1 MKKLSIISVMVVIA
15 AFMFIPIVNAY
26 PISAGDTVY
35 FSRGTGSGSGG
46 EFNVYKFAGPILYQ
60 TFCLEKAE
68 YLNFGSP
75 FYVNSISDRAINGGV
90 GPVGDPIAFETA
102 WLYTQFINHTLFGYT
117 YGDNSSANALQD
129 AIWYFEGEGGSYN
142 AFAQLADAANPID
155 IGNVRVLNLKNA
167 SGGNAQDVLI
177 VVTPEPLSLLLLG
190 AGLIGLA
197 GLRRKE

>member
-1 MKKLSIISVMVVIA
+1 MLA
-15 AFMFIPIVNAY
+15 LLLRAPTRNAQ
-26 PISAGDTVY
+26 G
-35 FSRGTGSGSGG
+35 
-46 EFNVYKFAGPILYQ
+46 N
-60 TFCLEKAE
+60 KAE
-68 YLNFGSP
+68 AEQGEHAGLGDSHEEILERH
-75 FYVNSISDRAINGGV
+75 SISDRAINGGV